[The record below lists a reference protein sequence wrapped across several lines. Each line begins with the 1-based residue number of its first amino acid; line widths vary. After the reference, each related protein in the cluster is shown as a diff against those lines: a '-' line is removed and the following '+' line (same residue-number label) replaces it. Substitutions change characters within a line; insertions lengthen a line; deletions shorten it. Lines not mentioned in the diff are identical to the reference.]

1 MPLTPTSRL
10 GLVNPDPN
18 PVTGDFVDIAVINAN
33 NAKVDAAVGAFPCTV
48 ATRPLTPFHGQF
60 IRETDTGRVYV
71 RNTTA
76 GTWDLVADPV
86 AEYSAW
92 ITTFVPVWSANAGAP
107 VLNDGTITCRYRVVG
122 KTMDIRIKLTW
133 GPATTAAGT
142 GLWRVS
148 LPFAPVADGL
158 LNAYVD
164 DGSASARWAG
174 TARII
179 AATATGDNMRIVM
192 QAATGGISGAS
203 SPMIWATTDILILS
217 GTLELV

>member
-1 MPLTPTSRL
+1 MPLAPTSRL
-10 GLVNPDPN
+10 ALVNIDPN
-18 PVTGDFVDIAVINAN
+18 PTTGDFVDPTVLNAN
-33 NAKVDAAVGAFPCTV
+33 NAKTDAAAGAFPCTV
-48 ATRPLTPFHGQF
+48 ATRPASPWHGQL

-86 AEYSAW
+86 AEYGVW
-92 ITTFVPVWSANAGAP
+92 ITTFVPVWSASAGAP

-122 KTMDIRIKLTW
+122 KTMDVRIKLTW

-142 GLWRVS
+142 GIWCVS
-148 LPFAPVADGL
+148 LPFAPVVDGL
-158 LNAYVD
+158 LNVYVD
-164 DGSASARWAG
+164 DGSAGQRWTG

-179 AATATGDNMRIVM
+179 AATASGNNMRIVV

-203 SPMIWATTDILILS
+203 SPMVWATTDVLILQ